1 MDTIFMNST
10 NSKTPKAN
18 RLTLKLQSK
27 MDLSVRKSLS
37 HWQIYPYITAGKTYL
52 QN

>member
-10 NSKTPKAN
+10 NSKTPKPN

-27 MDLSVRKSLS
+27 MDLSVRKN
-37 HWQIYPYITAGKTYL
+37 Q
-52 QN
+52 

>member
-1 MDTIFMNST
+1 MDTIFMNSS

-27 MDLSVRKSLS
+27 MDLSVRKQSVTLANLS
-37 HWQIYPYITAGKTYL
+37 IY
-52 QN
+52 